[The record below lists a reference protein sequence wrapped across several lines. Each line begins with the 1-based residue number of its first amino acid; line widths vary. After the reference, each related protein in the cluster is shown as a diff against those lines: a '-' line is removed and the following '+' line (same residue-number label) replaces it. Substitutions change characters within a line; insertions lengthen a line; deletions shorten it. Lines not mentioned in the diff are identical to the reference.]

1 MDGNREMEVRPK
13 GLFILRKNDLKR
25 GTRMNDEEV
34 AVKIAELGK
43 DSRSLKA
50 RVADLEAQQKCIQE
64 LAMSVKEL
72 ALNMRTMMEEQKK
85 QGDRLQ
91 KLENEPAERWNSAK
105 KTAFTTIVSVV
116 AGALATGLIFMVA
129 QYL

>member
-1 MDGNREMEVRPK
+1 
-13 GLFILRKNDLKR
+13 
-25 GTRMNDEEV
+25 MNDEEV

>member
-1 MDGNREMEVRPK
+1 MEARAGPK
-13 GLFILRKNDLKR
+13 GLFILHKNNDTRR
-25 GTRMNDEEV
+25 GTMNDEEV

-50 RVADLEAQQKCIQE
+50 RVADLEEQQKCIQE

-72 ALNMRTMMEEQKK
+72 ALNMKTMMEEQKK

-105 KTAFTTIVSVV
+105 KTAFTTIVSVIS
-116 AGALATGLIFMVA
+116 GALATGLIFMAA

>member
-1 MDGNREMEVRPK
+1 
-13 GLFILRKNDLKR
+13 
-25 GTRMNDEEV
+25 MNDEEV

-43 DSRSLKA
+43 DSRSLKG

-72 ALNMRTMMEEQKK
+72 ALNMKTMMEEQKK

-105 KTAFTTIVSVV
+105 KTAFTTIISVV
-116 AGALATGLIFMVA
+116 AGALATGLILMAA

>member
-1 MDGNREMEVRPK
+1 MEERAGPQ
-13 GLFILRKNDLKR
+13 GPFILHKNNMKR

-72 ALNMRTMMEEQKK
+72 ALNMKTMMEEQKK

-105 KTAFTTIVSVV
+105 KTAFTTIISVV
-116 AGALATGLIFMVA
+116 AGALATGLILMAA

>member
-1 MDGNREMEVRPK
+1 MEARAGPK
-13 GLFILRKNDLKR
+13 GLFIMHKNNGTRR

-72 ALNMRTMMEEQKK
+72 ALNMKTMMEEQKK

-105 KTAFTTIVSVV
+105 KTAFTTIVSVIS
-116 AGALATGLIFMVA
+116 GALATGLIFMAV

>member
-1 MDGNREMEVRPK
+1 
-13 GLFILRKNDLKR
+13 
-25 GTRMNDEEV
+25 MNDEEV
-34 AVKIAELGK
+34 AVRIAEYGK
-43 DSRSLKA
+43 EIGSLKH
-50 RVADLEAQQKCIQE
+50 RTTDLEAQQKCIQE

-72 ALNMRTMMEEQKK
+72 ALNMKTMMEEQKK

-105 KTAFTTIVSVV
+105 KTAFTTIISVV
-116 AGALATGLIFMVA
+116 AGALATGLILMVA

>member
-1 MDGNREMEVRPK
+1 
-13 GLFILRKNDLKR
+13 
-25 GTRMNDEEV
+25 MNDEEV

-50 RVADLEAQQKCIQE
+50 RVADLEEQQKSIQE

-72 ALNMRTMMEEQKK
+72 ALNMKTMMEEQKK

-91 KLENEPAERWNSAK
+91 KLENEPAERWNNAK
-105 KTAFTTIVSVV
+105 KTAFTTIVSVIS
-116 AGALATGLIFMVA
+116 GALATGLIFMVA

>member
-1 MDGNREMEVRPK
+1 MEARAGPK
-13 GLFILRKNDLKR
+13 GLFIMHKNDIKR

-72 ALNMRTMMEEQKK
+72 ALNMKTMMEEQKK

-91 KLENEPAERWNSAK
+91 KLENEPAERWNNAK
-105 KTAFTTIVSVV
+105 KTAFTTIVSVIS
-116 AGALATGLIFMVA
+116 GALATGLIFMAA